1 MIELVST
8 LDEKNFHIWNVSI
21 SSKIIHTCINDLK
34 SCLFFVAGI
43 NIPEGQSSEQQWPL
57 RSACRGCCS
66 IWCRSSRD
74 HQVSLL
80 SMLDH
85 RKQDI
90 RQNISHMISDAEL
103 KQAHINYKFIQQ
115 EIFLSLFTLSVSLSV
130 SADSCLAH
138 NFLLL

>member
-8 LDEKNFHIWNVSI
+8 LDEKNFQIWNVSI

-66 IWCRSSRD
+66 IWWRSSRD

-80 SMLDH
+80 SMLVH

-90 RQNISHMISDAEL
+90 SQNISHMISDAEL
-103 KQAHINYKFIQQ
+103 KQAHINYKFLNVVI
-115 EIFLSLFTLSVSLSV
+115 SPRNLFVSFYTVSLSV
-130 SADSCLAH
+130 CECRFVSGP
-138 NFLLL
+138 